1 MTTIIYH
8 LDDGEKRAVCNS
20 YMAVNPE
27 EVLNWGDNTI
37 NCKSCLTM
45 VYKAN
50 TKLAMLQSVAR
61 DLSNIQKKL
70 SAKTEAQEYE
80 DLDFLIRTKKR
91 MEAEER
97 VYHPR
102 SANEAYLMAV
112 LVSEQE
118 MRKNKN
124 QKILDKRG

>member
-20 YMAVNPE
+20 YMDVDPE
-27 EVLNWGDNTI
+27 EVLSWGDNTI
-37 NCKSCLTM
+37 NCKSCLAM
-45 VYKAN
+45 VLKAS
-50 TKLAMLQSVAR
+50 TKLAMLQGVAQ
-61 DLSNIQKKL
+61 DLSNIQKML
-70 SAKTEAQEYE
+70 SAKTKAQEYE
-80 DLDFLIRTKKR
+80 DLDFLIKTKKR

-102 SANEAYLMAV
+102 STNEAYLMAM

-118 MRKNKN
+118 LQKSKN